1 MMKGIFF
8 IFFFISLQAL
18 SAEKIIIEYKKY
30 QRVDLGELEIKGD
43 LVSPGDLSVK
53 ERERKQNEL
62 YFFER
67 ADFDDLIDS
76 DFNSIR

>member
-1 MMKGIFF
+1 MKIIFF

-18 SAEKIIIEYKKY
+18 GSEKIIIEYKKY
-30 QRVDLGELEIKGD
+30 DRVDLGELEIKGD
-43 LVSPGDLSVK
+43 LVSPGDLSIK

-67 ADFDDLIDS
+67 ADFDDLIDR